1 VPGDWQADGH
11 ISSDDSCIALATAEV
26 LHRRGDGTRTRGQFS
41 SALVADDFTKTER
54 PLCWKPAGTESHEL
68 RTSSKWSPAGRARP
82 PRSRML
88 TLARSQSQPHR
99 ALDRLKT
106 CARRSDKMKRFGKPR
121 AIRPTRPM
129 RIRRRPA
136 RCYRFHRLRRIPQ
149 IPCKITDLMNLPCT
163 AKERSAQI
171 ILGINVINKCSCYS
185 HRGKF
190 TGH

>member
-99 ALDRLKT
+99 ALDHPRNLRASVRQNETFRKT
-106 CARRSDKMKRFGKPR
+106 TCHSSDKTDAYSAYSSAVLPLSPIEKN
-121 AIRPTRPM
+121 PTNPM
-129 RIRRRPA
+129 QD
-136 RCYRFHRLRRIPQ
+136 YRFNEFALHSQR
-149 IPCKITDLMNLPCT
+149 KI
-163 AKERSAQI
+163 SA
-171 ILGINVINKCSCYS
+171 NYFRNKCYQ
-185 HRGKF
+185 
-190 TGH
+190 